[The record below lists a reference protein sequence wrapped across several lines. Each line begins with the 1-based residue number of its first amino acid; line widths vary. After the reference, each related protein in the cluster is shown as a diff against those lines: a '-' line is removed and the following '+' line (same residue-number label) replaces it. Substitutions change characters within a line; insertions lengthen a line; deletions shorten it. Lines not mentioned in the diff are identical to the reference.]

1 MIKNTIYKYAIKIF
15 ENIFL
20 TKDSCCVIIFEPH
33 IVGFV
38 SCARKRGC
46 TPIFSETVKYQAG
59 VKNVRYYRNRR

>member
-1 MIKNTIYKYAIKIF
+1 MQVVNFAKK
-15 ENIFL
+15 FL
-20 TKDSCCVIIFEPH
+20 TNATPCDKILKPH

-38 SCARKRGC
+38 SCALKKGC